1 MTLFFMRALLLFL
14 LQFLDV
20 DAKKL
25 GAVLY
30 FLFLKSF
37 VKVKLAANVNQNQLI
52 WFLSIDFEQF
62 LINELS
68 DCGGTA
74 DFDDS
79 WMRSSFEHSNIDLNL
94 IFAGLLNSHQMNN
107 CFLFQR

>member
-1 MTLFFMRALLLFL
+1 MPNVGIKQKIHFVSCIHLLRNFNREIGSWIDVIRLFFGLMTLFFMRALLLFL

-52 WFLSIDFEQF
+52 
-62 LINELS
+62 
-68 DCGGTA
+68 
-74 DFDDS
+74 
-79 WMRSSFEHSNIDLNL
+79 
-94 IFAGLLNSHQMNN
+94 
-107 CFLFQR
+107 